1 MPDNKVQTIERTL
14 DIIELLATA
23 KEGLGVTEIGRKIGL
38 HKSTVYRLLNA
49 LAKRGY
55 IEKDPKNS
63 TYKIGL
69 KFIEISGLFLKKLE
83 LKTEALPYMRKL
95 AEIIGQP
102 VHLAILEGTEVIYIE
117 KVELVNSIRM
127 YSQIGKRVPA
137 YCSAIGK
144 ILLAGLNPEALR
156 EVLENIKFERLTPNT
171 ITTKKELLRELESVK
186 EKGWAVDNEEHEPDI
201 RCIAAPIIDYTG
213 KIIAAVSV
221 SGESRIINPESD
233 FEIAGHV
240 VETAASISKR
250 MGYIQ
255 ADQERGNKGNLRFK
269 YQG

>member
-1 MPDNKVQTIERTL
+1 MSENKVQTIDRTL

-23 KEGLGVTEIGRKIGL
+23 KEGLGVTEIGNNIGL
-38 HKSTVYRLLNA
+38 HKSTVYRLLTA
-49 LAKRGY
+49 LLNRGY
-55 IEKDPKNS
+55 IEKDPKTY

-83 LKTEALPYMRKL
+83 LKTEALPFMRKL

-102 VHLAILEGTEVIYIE
+102 VHLAILEGTEVVYIE

-127 YSQIGKRVPA
+127 YSQIGRRVPVH
-137 YCSAIGK
+137 CSAIGK
-144 ILLAGLNPEALR
+144 ILLTGLNPEALR
-156 EVLENIKFERLTPNT
+156 EVLENIKFEKFTPNT
-171 ITTKKELLRELESVK
+171 IITKKELQREIESVK
-186 EKGWAVDNEEHEPDI
+186 EKGWAVDNEEHEPNI

-221 SGESRIINPESD
+221 SGESRIINLESD
-233 FEIAGHV
+233 LKIAGHV
-240 VETAASISKR
+240 IETAANISKR

-255 ADQERGNKGNLRFK
+255 ADLERGNKGDQRLK
-269 YQG
+269 